1 MSEMTLEEILG
12 IGMKK
17 KDLSRIVEEI
27 YLIGPTKKKSC
38 YYVLHQS
45 NCIDAMWYID
55 GKIYECYGVQGDWEE
70 TKEVLEELIVEE
82 GWSRKSDLD
91 NPSLHVQNDD
101 ALDD

>member
-1 MSEMTLEEILG
+1 MSVMTLHEILG

-17 KDLSRIVEEI
+17 KDLSRIAEEI
-27 YLIGPTKKKSC
+27 YLIGPNKKKSC

-45 NCIDAMWYID
+45 YHIDAMWCID
-55 GKIYECYGVQGDWEE
+55 GDLYECYDVQGDWEK
-70 TKEVLEELIVEE
+70 TKEVLEELITEE

-91 NPSLHVQNDD
+91 NPVVRVQNDD